1 MGIEDKTVAE
11 VMSRVIH
18 TISINATFSEIIEA
32 FLEAKVSALIVVA
45 PNGEFMGIISKTD
58 IILAIKKFGNKV
70 WEKIADDIL
79 CPNPYA
85 IEGSAT
91 IKEAAR
97 KMLKHKVHRLI
108 VVTPS
113 GVGKFT
119 PVGVISA
126 TDILREFA
134 S

>member
-1 MGIEDKTVAE
+1 MGIEDKTVSD
-11 VMSRVIH
+11 VMSRGVH
-18 TISINATFSEIIEA
+18 TVSVDATFSEIINA
-32 FLEAKVSALIVVA
+32 FSESKVSALIVVA
-45 PNGEFMGIISKTD
+45 PNGEFMGVISKTD
-58 IILAIKKFGNKV
+58 IISALKQFGNDV
-70 WEKIADDIL
+70 WGKTADDIL
-79 CPNPYA
+79 YPYPCT
-85 IEGSAT
+85 IEGSAN

-113 GVGKFT
+113 KVGKFA
-119 PVGVISA
+119 PVGLISA